1 MGSIPVRVTKEIP
14 TLLRR
19 NFFVSEP
26 VRESKGRPRRGGK
39 HAGGMFS
46 RPWEIP
52 PRQDLTGKEPYRT
65 RWGAE
70 PSRGHQKSSD
80 TPVSELFCI
89 RTRTGVERPTPK
101 GRPICRWHIGQAVG
115 DSPQTGPRREGTSPD
130 EVGSGAFP
138 GLPKKFRRCG
148 VGIFLYQNPY
158 GNRRAGPGAP
168 PRYQP
173 LRRPKYPLGIVT
185 GQKSRETSGVRGAK
199 AVGPADLVAYWS
211 GRGRFPPD
219 RT

>member
-1 MGSIPVRVTKEIP
+1 MGSIPVRVTRKVP
-14 TLLRR
+14 THPCR

-52 PRQDLTGKEPYRT
+52 PGQDLAGKEPHRL

-89 RTRTGVERPTPK
+89 RTRTG
-101 GRPICRWHIGQAVG
+101 IAGQ
-115 DSPQTGPRREGTSPD
+115 GPE
-130 EVGSGAFP
+130 
-138 GLPKKFRRCG
+138 
-148 VGIFLYQNPY
+148 
-158 GNRRAGPGAP
+158 P

-199 AVGPADLVAYWS
+199 AVGPADLVACFP

-219 RT
+219 RTRQGRNPTK